1 MGRYSYSQPSSSEEY
16 DVDITSLLQAEAD
29 LYSDDAD
36 SRQNIPEPVEYP
48 PQPESD
54 DGIPATCYC
63 GSEAVVK
70 TSYTSKDPGRRYFSC
85 SNTDDGDCHVWKW
98 WDVAVMEELRDQQRQ
113 LRELKDQA
121 YESDEK
127 LVKVEKFVGELTKKK
142 TGIANG
148 YPLLVC
154 VLVSVAFLIC
164 MVVMFK
170 WVAEKDNVVTES
182 LEELQEEVQR
192 MKMRLSDLYKVM
204 YKQLPTFIY
213 EM

>member
-1 MGRYSYSQPSSSEEY
+1 MGRYSCSQPSSSEEY
-16 DVDITSLLQAEAD
+16 DIDITSLLQAEAG

-36 SRQNIPEPVEYP
+36 
-48 PQPESD
+48 
-54 DGIPATCYC
+54 T
-63 GSEAVVK
+63 
-70 TSYTSKDPGRRYFSC
+70 
-85 SNTDDGDCHVWKW
+85 
-98 WDVAVMEELRDQQRQ
+98 
-113 LRELKDQA
+113 

-127 LVKVEKFVGELTKKK
+127 LVKVEKIVGELAKKK

-154 VLVSVAFLIC
+154 VLVSVVFLIC

-192 MKMRLSDLYKVM
+192 MKMRLSDL
-204 YKQLPTFIY
+204 
-213 EM
+213 